1 VSQET
6 PDPRRP
12 SRSTGPPPRESSPT
26 DRETPGGSP
35 GPQESDPSAL
45 DDPAEL
51 ARRDPGGMLGE
62 VAGAGDQARA
72 ARRAAEAVP
81 LAGPAPAVVVVAGM
95 GGSGIAGDVLVAS
108 AFGSSAVPV
117 LAVKGDRLPV
127 FVGPGTLLIA
137 VSYSGNTAE
146 TLSAVEQGL
155 AAGARLVAVASGG
168 ALAEL
173 ARGRGAPLVLI
184 EGGRM
189 PRAALW
195 SLVVPVCSAAEAA
208 GVLPPLGGQVL
219 AAADALDEEAAA
231 LGPAVAT
238 AANPAKHAAA
248 RLLDRLPVV
257 WGSGQLGAVAATRFR
272 TQCNENAKVSV
283 VSGAL
288 PESNHNDV
296 MGLEGGLGP
305 GRELVLLRDQA
316 GEHERDGRRSLAA
329 CQAIGVDDPVLR
341 LAGDGPGLA
350 RLARL
355 TAFADFTSTYL
366 GIARGVDPTPIRTLD
381 QVKAAMSAEAGAP
394 R

>member
-1 VSQET
+1 VSG
-6 PDPRRP
+6 P
-12 SRSTGPPPRESSPT
+12 SE
-26 DRETPGGSP
+26 GSV
-35 GPQESDPSAL
+35 L
-45 DDPAEL
+45 DDRAGL
-51 ARRDPGGMLGE
+51 ATRDPGDMLGQ
-62 VAGAGDQARA
+62 VAGAGGQARVA
-72 ARRAAEAVP
+72 LRAAQAALLV
-81 LAGPAPAVVVVAGM
+81 GPSPEVVVVAGM
-95 GGSGIAGDVLVAS
+95 GGSGIAGDVLAAL
-108 AFGSSAVPV
+108 AFAESAVPV
-117 LAVKGDRLPV
+117 VTAKGDRLPA
-127 FVGPGTLLIA
+127 FVGPGTLLLA

-155 AAGARLVAVASGG
+155 AAGARLAAVTSGG
-168 ALAEL
+168 TLAEV
-173 ARGRGAPLVLI
+173 AQARGAPLVI
-184 EGGRM
+184 VEGGRM

-208 GVLPPLGGQVL
+208 GVLPPLTDQIC

-238 AANPAKHAAA
+238 EENPAKQAAL

-288 PESNHNDV
+288 PEANHNDV

-305 GRELVLLRDQA
+305 DRELVLLRDEP
-316 GEHERDGRRSLAA
+316 GEHERDGRRIQTVLTALKIA
-329 CQAIGVDDPVLR
+329 DPVVR
-341 LAGDGPGLA
+341 TVGPGPALA

-381 QVKAAMSAEAGAP
+381 EVKAALATKDGAP

>member
-1 VSQET
+1 VSGAT
-6 PDPRRP
+6 PDLAR
-12 SRSTGPPPRESSPT
+12 
-26 DRETPGGSP
+26 PGG
-35 GPQESDPSAL
+35 L

-51 ARRDPGGMLGE
+51 ERRDPGGMLGQ
-62 VAGAGDQARA
+62 VAGAGQQARVA
-72 ARRAAEAVP
+72 LRAAQAAP
-81 LAGPAPAVVVVAGM
+81 LVGPLPEVVVVAGM
-95 GGSGIAGDVLVAS
+95 GGSGIAGDVLAALAFAS
-108 AFGSSAVPV
+108 SPVPV
-117 LAVKGDRLPV
+117 LAAKGDRLPAL
-127 FVGPGTLLIA
+127 VGPGTLLVA

-146 TLSAVEQGL
+146 TVTAVEQGL
-155 AAGARLVAVASGG
+155 AAGARLVAVTSGG
-168 ALAEL
+168 SLAALASS
-173 ARGRGAPLVLI
+173 RGAPLVAI

-208 GVLPPLGGQVL
+208 GVLPPMTDQIC

-231 LGPAVAT
+231 LGPAVPT
-238 AANPAKHAAA
+238 SENPAKQAAI

-283 VSGAL
+283 VSGPL
-288 PESNHNDV
+288 PEVNHNDV

-305 GRELVLLRDQA
+305 DRELVLLRDQP
-316 GEHERDGRRSLAA
+316 GEHERDARRI
-329 CQAIGVDDPVLR
+329 QAVLEALDVADPVVH
-341 LAGDGPGLA
+341 ASGEGPDLA

-366 GIARGVDPTPIRTLD
+366 GIARGVDPTPIHTLD
-381 QVKAAMSAEAGAP
+381 RVKSALSTQAGAP

>member
-1 VSQET
+1 VSVLD
-6 PDPRRP
+6 DPRR
-12 SRSTGPPPRESSPT
+12 
-26 DRETPGGSP
+26 
-35 GPQESDPSAL
+35 
-45 DDPAEL
+45 L
-51 ARRDPGGMLGE
+51 AAADPGDMLGQ

-72 ARRAAEAVP
+72 ALRAASSASLVGP
-81 LAGPAPAVVVVAGM
+81 LPEVVVVAGM
-95 GGSGIAGDVLVAS
+95 GGSGVAGDVLAAL
-108 AFGSSAVPV
+108 AFASSAVPV
-117 LAVKGDRLPV
+117 LPVKGDRLPA

-173 ARGRGAPLVLI
+173 AQGRGAPVVAI

-208 GVLPPLGGQVL
+208 GVLPPLRDQVL
-219 AAADALDEEAAA
+219 AAADALDAEAAA

-238 AANPAKHAAA
+238 AANPAKRAAL

-257 WGSGQLGAVAATRFR
+257 WGSGQLGAVAATRLR

-283 VSGAL
+283 VSAPL
-288 PESNHNDV
+288 PEADHNDV

-305 GRELVLLRDQA
+305 GRELALLRDEA
-316 GEHERDGRRSLAA
+316 GEHPRDGRRIEAVLEALA
-329 CQAIGVDDPVLR
+329 VDDPVVR
-341 LAGDGPGLA
+341 LAGDGPAMA

-355 TAFADFTSTYL
+355 TAFTDFTSTYL
-366 GIARGVDPTPIRTLD
+366 AIARGVDPTPIRTLD
-381 QVKAAMSAEAGAP
+381 QLKAALTAKAGAP

>member
-1 VSQET
+1 VS
-6 PDPRRP
+6 
-12 SRSTGPPPRESSPT
+12 GPAPPT
-26 DRETPGGSP
+26 DDQTTPADD
-35 GPQESDPSAL
+35 QTIL
-45 DDPAEL
+45 DDPAGL
-51 ARRDPGGMLGE
+51 AQRDPGDMLGQ

-72 ARRAAEAVP
+72 ALRAAESAP
-81 LAGPAPAVVVVAGM
+81 LVGPLPEVVVVAGM
-95 GGSGIAGDVLVAS
+95 GGSGVAGDVLAAL
-108 AFGSSAVPV
+108 AFAESAVPV
-117 LAVKGDRLPV
+117 LPVKGDRLPA

-155 AAGARLVAVASGG
+155 AAGARLVAVTSGG
-168 ALAEL
+168 ALADL
-173 ARGRGAPLVLI
+173 AQGRAAPLVTI

-195 SLVVPVCSAAEAA
+195 SLVVPVCSAAEAV
-208 GVLPPLGGQVL
+208 GVLPPLRDRVM
-219 AAADALDEEAAA
+219 AAADALDDQAAA

-238 AANPAKHAAA
+238 AANPAKLAAL
-248 RLLDRLPVV
+248 RLLGRLPVV

-272 TQCNENAKVSV
+272 TQCNENAKVPV
-283 VSGAL
+283 VSAGL
-288 PESNHNDV
+288 PEANHNDV

-316 GEHERDGRRSLAA
+316 GEHPRDGRRI
-329 CQAIGVDDPVLR
+329 QAVLEALRLGDPVVCH
-341 LAGDGPGLA
+341 AGDGPDMA

-355 TAFADFTSTYL
+355 AAYADFTSTYL

-381 QVKAAMSAEAGAP
+381 QVKAALAADTPVA